1 MIVIWVN
8 HINHQICICN
18 CSRFALL
25 VLIMLR
31 NFIYCRGLDKDCIIK
46 ISGFWISFWPCVL
59 ENGIWNYISLT
70 GYLVGP
76 PILWCNDLFPSNF
89 SWKFCWSYFYNVL
102 YFCCQGHLLVLE
114 NFHSLK
120 LNHGIMEAGYVDHQA
135 ATLKSNIS
143 DSKALHDA
151 QNSSISMTATVDTSG
166 NLLVGMSAIRLMFSF
181 WKQDLHV
188 FNFYYVLHLLK
199 DLKCCVQLPFCRLSS
214 PLMNLLFLSFFRSA
228 SFRLILC
235 IQSADAGALY
245 FWPFLET
252 YFMVLSIGICRN
264 QFSYPHLDLV
274 VSWFISYFAALD
286 KLGSKNCQQD
296 SGVH

>member
-1 MIVIWVN
+1 
-8 HINHQICICN
+8 
-18 CSRFALL
+18 
-25 VLIMLR
+25 
-31 NFIYCRGLDKDCIIK
+31 
-46 ISGFWISFWPCVL
+46 
-59 ENGIWNYISLT
+59 
-70 GYLVGP
+70 
-76 PILWCNDLFPSNF
+76 
-89 SWKFCWSYFYNVL
+89 
-102 YFCCQGHLLVLE
+102 
-114 NFHSLK
+114 
-120 LNHGIMEAGYVDHQA
+120 MEAGYVDHQA

-166 NLLVGMSAIRLMFSF
+166 NLLVGMSAIRLIFSF

-188 FNFYYVLHLLK
+188 FNFYYVLHALK

-274 VSWFISYFAALD
+274 VS
-286 KLGSKNCQQD
+286 
-296 SGVH
+296 